1 MKINFNSGDLYALL
15 TAFCWS
21 SAVIFFDLS
30 GRRLGAMQINLL
42 KNAIGVI
49 GFSLTLF
56 IIGSGFPDF
65 SMNEFLL
72 LMYSGVV
79 GIVIGDLLFLSSLKK
94 IGSGLSAIISTSY
107 SPSVFFISYYM
118 FNDIISMKMILGGGF
133 IIFAIVI
140 GTKKVENIKNSK
152 TFMAGVFYGII
163 AQILTAYSVLLV
175 KPIMLSHSVI
185 EIALVRFG
193 SALVLTV
200 LILNF
205 WKGKSYIIQT
215 VFKGMNNYFVIAGAF
230 LGTYLSVIFWLAGFK
245 YTLPARAAMYN
256 QLSTIFIMIMATL
269 FLGEKMCKRKWS
281 AVALAIFGALLIST
295 Q

>member
-1 MKINFNSGDLYALL
+1 MYALL

-21 SAVIFFDLS
+21 SAVILFDLS

-42 KNAIGVI
+42 KNAIGVM

-56 IIGSGFPDF
+56 IIGSGLPEF
-65 SMNEFLL
+65 SMSEFLL
-72 LMYSGVV
+72 LMYSGLV
-79 GIVIGDLLFLSSLKK
+79 GIVVGDLLFLYSLKK

-107 SPSVFFISYYM
+107 SPAVFFLSYYM
-118 FNDIISMKMILGGGF
+118 YNDIISMKMILGGGF
-133 IIFAIVI
+133 IIIAIVF
-140 GTKKVENIKNSK
+140 GTKKVEKIKNNK
-152 TFMAGVFYGII
+152 IFMSGVFYGII

-193 SALVLTV
+193 SALVSTI

-205 WKGKSYIIQT
+205 WKGKNYIIQT

-245 YTLPARAAMYN
+245 YTLPGRAAIYN
-256 QLSTIFIMIMATL
+256 QLSTIFIMIMAAL
-269 FLGEKMCKRKWS
+269 FLDEKMSKRKWG

>member
-1 MKINFNSGDLYALL
+1 MKINFNSGDMYALL

-21 SAVIFFDLS
+21 SAVILFDLS

-42 KNAIGVI
+42 KNAIGVM

-56 IIGSGFPDF
+56 VMGTGFPDF
-65 SMNEFLL
+65 SMSEFLL
-72 LMYSGVV
+72 LMYSGIV
-79 GIVIGDLLFLSSLKK
+79 GIVIGDLFFLYSLKK
-94 IGSGLSAIISTSY
+94 IGSGLSAIISTIY
-107 SPSVFFISYYM
+107 SPAVFVISYYM

-133 IIFAIVI
+133 IIVAIVV
-140 GTKKVENIKNSK
+140 GSKKIEKIKNK
-152 TFMAGVFYGII
+152 KIFMSGVLYGVI

-175 KPIMLSHSVI
+175 KPIMLSHSVV

-193 SALVLTV
+193 WALVSTV
-200 LILNF
+200 LVLNF
-205 WKGKSYIIQT
+205 WKGKNYIVQT
-215 VFKGMNNYFVIAGAF
+215 IFKGVNNYFVIAGAF

-245 YTLPARAAMYN
+245 YTTPARAAIYN
-256 QLSTIFIMIMATL
+256 QLSTILIMMMATL
-269 FLGEKMCKRKWS
+269 FLGEEMSKRKWG

>member
-1 MKINFNSGDLYALL
+1 MYALL

-21 SAVIFFDLS
+21 SAVILFDLS

-42 KNAIGVI
+42 KNAIGVM

-56 IIGSGFPDF
+56 IIGSGLPEF
-65 SMNEFLL
+65 SMSEFLL
-72 LMYSGVV
+72 LMYSGLV
-79 GIVIGDLLFLSSLKK
+79 GIVVGDLLFLYSLKK

-107 SPSVFFISYYM
+107 SPAVFFLSYYM
-118 FNDIISMKMILGGGF
+118 YNDIISMKMILGGGF
-133 IIFAIVI
+133 IIIAIVF
-140 GTKKVENIKNSK
+140 GTKKVEKIKNNK
-152 TFMAGVFYGII
+152 IFMSGVFYGII

-193 SALVLTV
+193 SALVTTI

-205 WKGKSYIIQT
+205 WKGKNYIIQT

-245 YTLPARAAMYN
+245 YTLPGRAAIYN
-256 QLSTIFIMIMATL
+256 QLSTIFIMIMAAL
-269 FLGEKMCKRKWS
+269 FLDEKMSKRKWG

>member
-1 MKINFNSGDLYALL
+1 MKINFNSGDMYALL

-21 SAVIFFDLS
+21 SAVILFDLS

-42 KNAIGVI
+42 KNAIGVM

-56 IIGSGFPDF
+56 IIGSGLPEF
-65 SMNEFLL
+65 SMSEFLL
-72 LMYSGVV
+72 LMYSGLV
-79 GIVIGDLLFLSSLKK
+79 GIVVGDLLFLYSLKK

-107 SPSVFFISYYM
+107 SPAVFFLSYYM
-118 FNDIISMKMILGGGF
+118 YNDIISMKMILGGGF
-133 IIFAIVI
+133 IIIAIVF
-140 GTKKVENIKNSK
+140 GTKKVEKIKNNK
-152 TFMAGVFYGII
+152 IFMSGVFYGII

-193 SALVLTV
+193 SALVSTI

-205 WKGKSYIIQT
+205 WKGKNYIIQT

-245 YTLPARAAMYN
+245 YTLPGRAAIYN
-256 QLSTIFIMIMATL
+256 QLSTIFIMIMAAL
-269 FLGEKMCKRKWS
+269 FLDEKMSKRKWG